1 MKKAGAKQGAEQ
13 SEADKYKLKHVEK
26 EKADKDVSS
35 SKKDDVSKE
44 DKSIDRMKSALSNML
59 DKLKVKIDST
69 EKMLGDKL
77 HLLDKDNDGELS
89 IDEIKSAISTHLKR
103 NLTDQETNDIVK
115 ILDTDMDGKITVLEL
130 LQYIESRR
138 TKIEVEVLQEA
149 LNKSTN
155 EDIKTK

>member
-1 MKKAGAKQGAEQ
+1 M
-13 SEADKYKLKHVEK
+13 KHVEK